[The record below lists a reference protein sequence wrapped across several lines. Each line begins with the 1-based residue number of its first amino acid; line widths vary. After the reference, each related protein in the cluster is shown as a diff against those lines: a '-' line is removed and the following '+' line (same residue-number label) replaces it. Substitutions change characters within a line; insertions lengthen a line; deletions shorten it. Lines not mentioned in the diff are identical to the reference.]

1 MLPVGRETRQRYI
14 RFLRQA
20 GHYHSQAVTEFLS
33 LRNALVVGTVLWITA
48 TIVVVTEPGDA
59 ASIWLAVAGLIAIV
73 IVYSLPRLVL
83 ETMAK
88 RRTRRI
94 EESLPDAMD
103 MITMCV
109 SAGLPLQQAILRV
122 SGEMQLSHPDLSFEL
137 RIVGR
142 QTQASSLNSAFQQ
155 FAKRM
160 DVPEVHSMASMV
172 WQAEQLGAGVAGAF
186 QSFSDQVRLQRG
198 QRALEAGNKTA
209 FKMLFP
215 LVFCLAPAVYIMLL
229 GPAVLDLREFFRRER
244 QPGGALS
251 RETIRSLTPH
261 RLRRTRRLHHL
272 VLHHRSICPR
282 RRAAVR
288 WLRHPPVPDP
298 RQRRLCLPDRNV
310 RAQCGTTLR
319 IVKCDPECRTTL
331 HTFSPAWRRRLQR
344 WRRGYDR
351 RKLRA
356 GLIGL

>member
-251 RETIRSLTPH
+251 RETIRSLTPAPVETNPAPPPS
-261 RLRRTRRLHHL
+261 RTPSPLNLPTPTGSRA
-272 VLHHRSICPR
+272 VAPTPPGARSAATPALPPR
-282 RRAAVR
+282 
-288 WLRHPPVPDP
+288 P
-298 RQRRLCLPDRNV
+298 
-310 RAQCGTTLR
+310 
-319 IVKCDPECRTTL
+319 
-331 HTFSPAWRRRLQR
+331 
-344 WRRGYDR
+344 
-351 RKLRA
+351 
-356 GLIGL
+356 